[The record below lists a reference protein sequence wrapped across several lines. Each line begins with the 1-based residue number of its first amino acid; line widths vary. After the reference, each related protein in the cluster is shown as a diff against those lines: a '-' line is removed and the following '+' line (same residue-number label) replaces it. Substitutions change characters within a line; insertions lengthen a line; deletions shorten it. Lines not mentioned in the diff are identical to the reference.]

1 MRACGV
7 ALITALGLLGATAPA
22 LAKQPHGQSDFRL
35 DDTFAL
41 GIVERRLDTASELI
55 GWHLNG
61 DWYLGREHGD
71 IDEAMALIWQ
81 GDQDQFS
88 ISTEGIRFTRRF

>member
-1 MRACGV
+1 MRAFTV
-7 ALITALGLLGATAPA
+7 ALITAFSLGQAAMPA
-22 LAKQPHGQSDFRL
+22 LAKPSDDQSDFQL
-35 DDTFAL
+35 DDTFVL
-41 GIVERRLDTASELI
+41 GVVERQLDSQSELI

-81 GDQDQFS
+81 GDHEQFS